1 MTLAAPARSVPPP
14 RERHRGLFWLATVIA
29 TFALV
34 GGGYTAISA
43 YLSTPQPADVALA
56 YFSALSRGDAARA
69 LSYGSVPAGNR
80 AFLTAQTLTDQ
91 LELGRIDDVAVMSV
105 VRDGAKASTVNLSYR
120 LRAPD
125 DESRV
130 ITDAIPMV
138 QVGRHWRL
146 TQSAVST
153 RVALAQA
160 QRRVSF
166 AGTAVPAGAVL
177 LFPGALPIKFD
188 TPNLELGQANSSVQ
202 FSTSDNTGLVVEA
215 SSAGVTAARTL
226 AVAGLRACLA
236 ATSTDPFCPVPGS
249 GSGSGSGSIRAVPG
263 SLRGTVAADVADS
276 LAVTVSPDANGVLVV
291 AGTIAVN
298 GQYLALNYANIATEA
313 TDTSISVALSAQCY
327 ASAPTALTWK
337 GQ

>member
-1 MTLAAPARSVPPP
+1 MTLAAPARTVAPP
-14 RERHRGLFWLATVIA
+14 RDRHRGLFWLAAVIA

-43 YLSTPQPADVALA
+43 YLSNAQPADVALA
-56 YFSALSRGDAARA
+56 YFTAVSRGDAARA

-80 AFLTAQTLTDQ
+80 AFLTADTLADQ
-91 LELGRIDDVAVMSV
+91 LELGRIDDVDVLSV
-105 VRDGAKASTVNLSYR
+105 VRDGANASTVNLSYR

-130 ITDAIPMV
+130 ITDAVPMEH
-138 QVGRHWRL
+138 VGRHWRL

-160 QRRVSF
+160 QRRVTF
-166 AGTAVPAGAVL
+166 AGTAVPTGVVL

-188 TPNLELGQANSSVQ
+188 TPNLELGPANSSVQ
-202 FSTSDNTGLVVEA
+202 FSPSDNTGLVVEA
-215 SSAGVTAARTL
+215 SPAGITAARAL
-226 AVAGLRACLA
+226 VVAGLRACLA
-236 ATSTDPFCPVPGS
+236 ATSTDPFCPVPGNGS
-249 GSGSGSGSIRAVPG
+249 DTGSGSVRAVPG
-263 SLRGTVAADVADS
+263 SLRGTVGADVANS
-276 LAVTVSPDANGVLVV
+276 LAVTVSPDPNGVLVV
-291 AGTIAVN
+291 AGNISVN
-298 GQYLALNYANIATEA
+298 GQYLALNYTNIATVA
-313 TDTSISVALSAQCY
+313 TNPSIAVALSAQCY

>member
-1 MTLAAPARSVPPP
+1 MTLAAPARSVPS
-14 RERHRGLFWLATVIA
+14 RDRHRGLFWLAAVIA

-43 YLSTPQPADVALA
+43 YLNTAQPGDVALA
-56 YFSALSRGDAARA
+56 YFKAVSRGDAARA

-80 AFLTAQTLTDQ
+80 AFLTAEVLADQ
-91 LELGRIDDVAVMSV
+91 LALGRIDNVDVLSV
-105 VRDGAKASTVNLSYR
+105 VRDGADATTVNLSYR
-120 LRAPD
+120 LLAPD

-138 QVGRHWRL
+138 HVGRHWRL

-160 QRRVSF
+160 QRRVAF
-166 AGTAVPAGAVL
+166 AGTSVPAGAVL

-188 TPNLELGQANSSVQ
+188 TANLELGPANSSVQ

-215 SSAGVTAARTL
+215 SPAGISAARAVVVTA
-226 AVAGLRACLA
+226 LRACLA
-236 ATSTDPFCPVPGS
+236 ATSTDPFCPVPGGGT
-249 GSGSGSGSIRAVPG
+249 GSQRAVPG
-263 SLRGTVAADVADS
+263 SLRGTVGADVANS

-291 AGTIAVN
+291 AGNIAVD
-298 GQYLALNYANIATEA
+298 GQYLALNYANIATAA
-313 TDTSISVALSAQCY
+313 TSTSITVALSARCY
-327 ASAPTALTWK
+327 ASAPTAVTWK
-337 GQ
+337 AQ